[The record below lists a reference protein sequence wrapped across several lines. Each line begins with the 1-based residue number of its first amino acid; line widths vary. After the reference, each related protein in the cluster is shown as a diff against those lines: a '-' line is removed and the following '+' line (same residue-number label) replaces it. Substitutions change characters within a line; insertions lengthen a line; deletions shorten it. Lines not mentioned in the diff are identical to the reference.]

1 MSSKQLFTVGSTAAV
16 FLLMASGAAKAGGPE
31 FYYLDGGGFPWG
43 SGDYTTTMDMNFG
56 AGGWANDD
64 YGTVNVGQLLSGDTS
79 FIYMEGG
86 DSSASELNTFL
97 GANLAG
103 LQTWVAA
110 GGTLLLNA
118 APNEG
123 GNINF
128 GFGGVLLTYPDFD
141 GSDTAHAVDG
151 SHPIFNGP
159 FGVVAT
165 DYTGTSFSHS
175 TVAGGGISSIMDN
188 GAGNSVLAE
197 LIWGSGGVVFGGM
210 TAPQFHDPDPDSINL
225 HANIIAYTT
234 TIPAPGALAL
244 LGLGWIAV
252 RRRRRSD

>member
-1 MSSKQLFTVGSTAAV
+1 MFSKQFFTAVSTTAV
-16 FLLMASGAAKAGGPE
+16 LVMVASGTAKAGGPE
-31 FYYLDGGGFPWG
+31 FYFLDGGNFPWN
-43 SGDYTTTMDMNFG
+43 STDYTTTMDMNFG
-56 AGGWANDD
+56 AGNWANDN

-86 DSSASELNTFL
+86 DLSANALNAFL
-97 GANLAG
+97 GANLAD
-103 LQTWVAA
+103 LQDWVAA

-123 GNINF
+123 GNIDF
-128 GFGGVLLTYPDFD
+128 GFGGVLLNFPDFD
-141 GSDTAHAVDG
+141 GSGEAHAVDG

-165 DYTGTSFSHS
+165 DYTGTNFSHS
-175 TVAGGGISSIMDN
+175 TVTGGGISSIMNN

-197 LIWGSGGVVFGGM
+197 LSWGFGGVVVGGM
-210 TAPQFHDPDPDSINL
+210 TPPQFHDPDPDSINL

-234 TIPAPGALAL
+234 TVPAPGALAL
-244 LGLGWIAV
+244 LGMGGLAL
-252 RRRRRSD
+252 RRRRR